1 MKIQEINLGELDY
14 PYLLSQIYSSPKKL
28 YVLENAQIL
37 REKSIAIVGCR
48 NASNYGK
55 SVARDLAYNLG
66 KENIITVSGLA
77 RGIDTYC
84 HIGSVGANAR
94 TLAVLAHGLDMIYPK
109 ENTNLAI
116 KILNLGGA
124 LVSEYKIGEK
134 PLKQNFPA
142 RNRIISGLSETTVVV
157 EAKKESGSLIT
168 ANFALNEGRNVFA
181 VPGNVNSKNSEG
193 TNELIKNGANALTSY
208 CDLL

>member
-1 MKIQEINLGELDY
+1 
-14 PYLLSQIYSSPKKL
+14 
-28 YVLENAQIL
+28 
-37 REKSIAIVGCR
+37 
-48 NASNYGK
+48 
-55 SVARDLAYNLG
+55 
-66 KENIITVSGLA
+66 
-77 RGIDTYC
+77 
-84 HIGSVGANAR
+84 
-94 TLAVLAHGLDMIYPK
+94 MIYPK
-109 ENTNLAI
+109 ENRNLAI

-142 RNRIISGLSETTVVV
+142 RNRIISGLSEATVVV

>member
-1 MKIQEINLGELDY
+1 M
-14 PYLLSQIYSSPKKL
+14 
-28 YVLENAQIL
+28 
-37 REKSIAIVGCR
+37 GCR

-84 HIGSVGANAR
+84 HIGSVEANAR
-94 TLAVLAHGLDMIYPK
+94 TIAVLAHGLDMIYPK
-109 ENTNLAI
+109 ENRNLAI